1 MCGLISFMMV
11 IMLFPLLVAFALA
24 GLLALI
30 IVVSPFI
37 FVGWL
42 IGELIR

>member
-1 MCGLISFMMV
+1 MCGLISFMLM
-11 IMLFPLLVAFALA
+11 IMLFPLMVTFALA
-24 GLLALI
+24 ALLALLV
-30 IVVSPFI
+30 VVSPFI